1 MTQKRLFHHGLS
13 LVILSSQSIINNKMP
28 AKMLLITKAVMFT
41 VICSAWL
48 QKTAVRT
55 DAFYNAFYLA

>member
-28 AKMLLITKAVMFT
+28 AKFQVRGRKDDNEFLKQVQDLIF
-41 VICSAWL
+41 
-48 QKTAVRT
+48 
-55 DAFYNAFYLA
+55 